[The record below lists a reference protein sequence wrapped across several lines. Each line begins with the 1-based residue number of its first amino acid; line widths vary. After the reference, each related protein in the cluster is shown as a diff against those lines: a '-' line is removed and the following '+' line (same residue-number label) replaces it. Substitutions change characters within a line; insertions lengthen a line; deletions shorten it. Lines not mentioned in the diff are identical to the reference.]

1 MDDNKKK
8 VVIGVLVV
16 AVLAIGAFQ
25 FTGGGSD
32 EPAATPKK
40 EGQTAKKPDEK
51 TTIPPPPTFAPYTAR
66 DPFEQGRLANFVEE
80 PRPQPEPEKP
90 KPRENASSGTDGEM
104 VLPPLG
110 NGKNIPWDV
119 PGPGQGGSGTTTVVP
134 VEPEFKYAL
143 VGVVVGETPAAV
155 FADATGGQ
163 RLITLGGSLDN
174 DTKLISISQGKAVV
188 KFGKKTI
195 TLTIGGTASAK

>member
-8 VVIGVLVV
+8 VVIGVLVA

-32 EPAATPKK
+32 EPAPAPKK
-40 EGQTAKKPDEK
+40 DQTAQKQDDK

-80 PRPQPEPEKP
+80 PKPQQEPEKAKTP
-90 KPRENASSGTDGEM
+90 EKSSRPNGDFEPEINWGNPGGIPPVDPGNPGT
-104 VLPPLG
+104 
-110 NGKNIPWDV
+110 
-119 PGPGQGGSGTTTVVP
+119 QGGNP
-134 VEPEFKYAL
+134 AIAVEPEFKYAL

-188 KFGKKTI
+188 RFGKKTI